1 MVHAWIRDYLFDK
14 LTLYLL
20 KIITTNPVFI
30 NKIPIIK
37 SRTNIDIPNKNN
49 VAPNKKLTYIIK
61 LFPSLKCC

>member
-1 MVHAWIRDYLFDK
+1 MAHAWIRDYLFDK
-14 LTLYLL
+14 STLNLS

-30 NKIPIIK
+30 KKIPIIK

-49 VAPNKKLTYIIK
+49 DAPNKKLTYIIK